1 MDQSGPSISF
11 SPIHLT
17 GKSCSIVS
25 DGIRSRYVFTVYY
38 GRKVGNQDGRKGR
51 DSEEGPV
58 CYPWRGGK
66 WIVIDIWVESAQGSK
81 LDCLQRDY
89 VYYKIAYEIKRRFFL
104 SFFV

>member
-25 DGIRSRYVFTVYY
+25 DVRDTSLRYIMVGRSAIRMW
-38 GRKVGNQDGRKGR
+38 KGR
-51 DSEEGPV
+51 GSEEWPV

-66 WIVIDIWVESAQGSK
+66 WIVIDIWVESAPG
-81 LDCLQRDY
+81 
-89 VYYKIAYEIKRRFFL
+89 IKA
-104 SFFV
+104 

>member
-1 MDQSGPSISF
+1 MVGRSA
-11 SPIHLT
+11 
-17 GKSCSIVS
+17 
-25 DGIRSRYVFTVYY
+25 IRMGGRGGTVRR
-38 GRKVGNQDGRKGR
+38 GQFVTL
-51 DSEEGPV
+51 
-58 CYPWRGGK
+58 GGK